1 MKVTAPISRLEEI
14 EALAAAGADEIYCG
28 VVPDE
33 WIARFNSG
41 AVNRRLFGNLR
52 GLEALRE
59 AIDRTHRHGRSLFL
73 VLNAPHYGPTH
84 QRALLELAQRFRDFG
99 GNAVIVADAGLIAE
113 LHERVAGLRVHLS
126 SVAGCRNS
134 AAIEFYRELGV
145 HRVILPRDVTLDEIT
160 AMSANARDVEI
171 EAFVLNDGC
180 VFEEGLCHS
189 IHLPAK
195 LGGPICLD
203 RRAPR
208 YVGRDGRGIPE
219 GLQAELDAND
229 ADYRDWLW
237 YRFGCGFA
245 TTPAGDP
252 YGPCGLCAVPQLAA
266 AGLASVKIAGRERST
281 AQKVASVRMVRA
293 VVDRALRGEARD
305 AVRGFAVSIRGV
317 EDRCRAGY
325 MCYYPEVRAGIARSP
340 IDHPAL

>member
-14 EALAAAGADEIYCG
+14 ELLAAAGADEIYCG
-28 VVPDE
+28 VVPEE
-33 WIARFNSG
+33 WLAQFNSG

-52 GLEALRE
+52 GLQALRD
-59 AIDRTHRHGRSLFL
+59 AIELAHRHARSLFL
-73 VLNAPHYGPTH
+73 VLNAPHYGAAH
-84 QRALLELAQRFRDFG
+84 QRALLDLAERFRDFG
-99 GNAVIVADAGLIAE
+99 GDAVIVADAGLIAE
-113 LHERVAGLRVHLS
+113 LGERVPGLRVHLS

-134 AAIEFYRELGV
+134 AAVEFYRELGV
-145 HRVILPRDVTLDEIT
+145 RRVILPRDVTLAEI
-160 AMSANARDVEI
+160 AAIRANAQDLEI

-208 YVGRDGRGIPE
+208 YVGRQGLEIPAQ
-219 GLQAELDAND
+219 LRSELDAND

-237 YRFGCGFA
+237 YRFGCGFSS
-245 TTPAGDP
+245 TPEGLP

-293 VVDRALRGEARD
+293 VVDQALRGADRE
-305 AVRGFAVSIRGV
+305 AVRRFAVSIRGV

-325 MCYYPEVRAGIARSP
+325 MCYYPEVRAGVA
-340 IDHPAL
+340 

>member
-14 EALAAAGADEIYCG
+14 ERLAAAGVDEIYCG

-52 GLEALRE
+52 GLDALRE
-59 AIDRTHRHGRSLFL
+59 AIDLAHRHDRSLFL
-73 VLNAPHYGPTH
+73 VLNAPHYGAAH
-84 QRALLELAQRFRDFG
+84 QRALLDLARRFRDDG
-99 GNAVIVADAGLIAE
+99 GDAVIVADAGLVAE
-113 LHERVAGLRVHLS
+113 LHERVPDLRVHLS

-134 AAIEFYRELGV
+134 AAVEFYRELGV
-145 HRVILPRDVTLDEIT
+145 HRVILPRDITLGEI
-160 AMSANARDVEI
+160 AAICANAHGVEI

-189 IHLPAK
+189 IHLPTS

-203 RRAPR
+203 RRAQR
-208 YVGRDGRGIPE
+208 YVGRHDREIPAR
-219 GLQAELDAND
+219 LRAELDAND

-245 TTPAGDP
+245 TTPDGHP
-252 YGPCGLCAVPQLAA
+252 YGPCGLCAVPELAA

-293 VVDRALRGEARD
+293 VVDRTLRREDRE
-305 AVRGFAVSIRGV
+305 AVRRHAVSIRGV

-325 MCYYPEVRAGIARSP
+325 MCYYPEVRAGVV
-340 IDHPAL
+340 

>member
-1 MKVTAPISRLEEI
+1 MRVTAPISRLEEI
-14 EALAAAGADEIYCG
+14 ESLAVAGADEIYCG
-28 VVPDE
+28 AVPEE

-52 GLEALRE
+52 GLDTLRDAVAL
-59 AIDRTHRHGRSLFL
+59 AHRHRRSLFL
-73 VLNAPHYGPTH
+73 VLNAPHYGAAH

-99 GNAVIVADAGLIAE
+99 GDAVIVADAGLIAE
-113 LHERVAGLRVHLS
+113 LHERVPALRVHLS

-134 AAIEFYRELGV
+134 AAVEFYRELGV
-145 HRVILPRDVTLDEIT
+145 RRVILPRDVTLGEI
-160 AMSANARDVEI
+160 AAICSNARDVEI

-195 LGGPICLD
+195 YGGPICLD
-203 RRAPR
+203 RRAQR
-208 YVGRDGRGIPE
+208 AVGRYGREIPDR
-219 GLQAELDAND
+219 LRTELDAND

-245 TTPAGDP
+245 TTPDGHP

-281 AQKVASVRMVRA
+281 AQKVASVRMVRT
-293 VVDRALRGEARD
+293 VVDRTLRGEDRE
-305 AVRGFAVSIRGV
+305 AVRRFAVSIRGV

-325 MCYYPEVRAGIARSP
+325 MCYYPEVRAGIA
-340 IDHPAL
+340 